1 LGTPDKILLGLEERR
16 RIVADFER
24 NVAFRF
30 GGTLFE
36 MSKRRTA

>member
-24 NVAFRF
+24 NSAQAP
-30 GGTLFE
+30 L
-36 MSKRRTA
+36 